1 MGGEKS
7 EKPQHHQEQNHEQSH
22 ARSADPEAGGTR
34 AGAGFAG
41 VMAERDAVMDQL
53 RFRMTNGARGTA
65 PAANVMAQRRKVIGE
80 AAARIMRKGNGT
92 ASATHVTAGS
102 GTPLPPD
109 VKSKMES
116 KMGADFSSVRVFTGN
131 DSAKA
136 ASDFG
141 ARAFT
146 VGTNVHFNSGQFA
159 PGTKEGDRLLAH
171 ELTHVVQAKNSGSV
185 IQRKEDEDAK
195 GHQVPDSGE
204 RDAKAGT
211 ESPASESDG
220 DEAAETASVSQPH
233 EPAEKEADEVGD
245 RIADELHDAKGDASP
260 KNGRQS
266 KSDGKKSSER
276 GDGKASDAP
285 KADDRSGAG
294 ASHSEGTPEE
304 KGSAE
309 SKSPEAAGKAGA
321 HTIQAK
327 LEGVGRKIFRAAGPS
342 SAPQPSPNG
351 SPTPPADPWTQFC
364 STLPGDLKD
373 KALGIS
379 DEEQRTVLRTV
390 GLEFARAFLALTS
403 RPCRLEMARLGWQ
416 QNAAIQTM
424 ALAPDELFIYEQ
436 NLDGAKRVVW
446 RDQLTVD
453 ERKDA
458 KTMPPDA
465 LTKILT
471 IPSELQNWRTLR
483 TKQVLSKQVVDGLI
497 AAGENPD
504 QIANVLSA
512 SRGGDRLRRILQD
525 PQLPPATVV
534 RFMLDVKAK
543 LATIPDPFEAMK
555 AVQPAYKLLGNDA
568 SKDGAFATME
578 ILKAL
583 PILNFAKF
591 GSIPTPQ
598 LIEAC
603 ATAPESDNRIPR
615 KSDKSVNKQ
624 RLAEVLTDD
633 NLRKSLAMAY
643 FPEYGKQGLDKLSGC
658 DVGIVGGRVGKELL
672 PAYWM
677 YDAKAQMTLA
687 MKADAVSKA
696 LAVDENPDYLRGA
709 VITAL
714 PDSIKA
720 QYGAQGGIKR
730 PTAIDGL
737 AFDQF
742 QLVDDP
748 NQCFGITAGGMGEV
762 TVAPIMFSQTTPKR
776 TF

>member
-1 MGGEKS
+1 MK
-7 EKPQHHQEQNHEQSH
+7 
-22 ARSADPEAGGTR
+22 
-34 AGAGFAG
+34 
-41 VMAERDAVMDQL
+41 AEREQAMSRL
-53 RFRMTNGARGTA
+53 ARFNRKSSGAAMAASTPSIPNGG
-65 PAANVMAQRRKVIGE
+65 
-80 AAARIMRKGNGT
+80 
-92 ASATHVTAGS
+92 
-102 GTPLPPD
+102 GTPLP
-109 VKSKMES
+109 SATRAQMET
-116 KMGADFSSVRVFTGN
+116 KLGADLSSVKVHTSG
-131 DSAKA
+131 DSARA
-136 ASDFG
+136 ASEVG
-141 ARAFT
+141 AKAFT
-146 VGTNVHFNSGQFA
+146 VGTDIHFNAGQFA

-185 IQRKEDEDAK
+185 IQRKEDEHARRD
-195 GHQVPDSGE
+195 QPSDSGAHE
-204 RDAKAGT
+204 DKSGT
-211 ESPASESDG
+211 PP
-220 DEAAETASVSQPH
+220 TASDNNDEGGADTAAVSEPH

-245 RIADELHDAKGDASP
+245 RVADELHDTNANAARK
-260 KNGRQS
+260 
-266 KSDGKKSSER
+266 DGKQAKTDSTQNKSER
-276 GDGKASDAP
+276 GDAKPNDATTSGGNAN
-285 KADDRSGAG
+285 ADSSGREQAK
-294 ASHSEGTPEE
+294 EE
-304 KGSAE
+304 KKPAE
-309 SKSPEAAGKAGA
+309 LASPDASTKPGGDGA
-321 HTIQAK
+321 HKIQAK
-327 LEGVGRKIFRAAGPS
+327 LEGVGRKIFRAAGP
-342 SAPQPSPNG
+342 APATS
-351 SPTPPADPWTQFC
+351 TPADPWTQFC

-373 KALGIS
+373 KALGIA
-379 DEEQRTVLRTV
+379 DEEQRTALRTV
-390 GLEFARAFLALTS
+390 GLEFARAFLTLTS
-403 RPCRLEMARLGWQ
+403 RPCRLEMARMGWQ
-416 QNAAIQTM
+416 QKAAIQTM
-424 ALAPDELFIYEQ
+424 ALTPDELFIYEQ

-458 KTMPPDA
+458 KSMPPDA

-471 IPSELQNWRTLR
+471 NASELQNWRTLR

-504 QIANVLSA
+504 RIVNALSA

-525 PQLPPATVV
+525 PQLPPATVT

-543 LATIPDPFEAMK
+543 LATIPDPFDAMK
-555 AVQPAYKLLGNDA
+555 SVQPAYKLLGNDA
-568 SKDGAFATME
+568 SKDGAFASME

-583 PILNFAKF
+583 PIVNFAKF
-591 GSIPTPQ
+591 GSIPNES

-603 ATAPESDNRIPR
+603 MSAPPSDARIPR
-615 KSDKSVNKQ
+615 SEGVVDKKKLETTLKDENFKK
-624 RLAEVLTDD
+624 E
-633 NLRKSLAMAY
+633 LAMSY
-643 FPEYGKQGLDKLSGC
+643 FPEHGKKGIDKLAKC
-658 DVGIVGGRVGKELL
+658 DLAIVGGRVGKELL

-714 PDSIKA
+714 PDAIKT

-748 NQCFGITAGGMGEV
+748 SQCFGITAGGMGEV